1 VGNILENKELWLE
14 LIVDSVRVGL
24 RQQRPVVVLKEKV
37 GERYLAIWIGSDMAQ
52 AITLAL
58 QEQETPRPMTHD
70 LFMAA
75 VTLMKSEIS
84 EARIVDLKEDVY
96 FANVLIQ
103 PLDAGEE
110 VASLDARAS
119 DALALAIRAKAP
131 IKASEGIMD
140 RAGITLPAHVDLDDD
155 GETELI
161 NPVTDE
167 ELAKLSAFRDL
178 VEGLNL
184 DDLGDL
190 SES

>member
-1 VGNILENKELWLE
+1 MENKEVWLE

-24 RQQRPVVVLKEKV
+24 RQQRPVVVLKEKT

-58 QEQETPRPMTHD
+58 QEQQTPRPMTHD

-103 PLDAGEE
+103 PLDADEQ

-155 GETELI
+155 SETESI

-167 ELAKLSAFRDL
+167 ELSKLSAFRDL

>member
-1 VGNILENKELWLE
+1 MENEEVWLE

-24 RQQRPVVVLKEKV
+24 RQQRPVVVLKEKI

-70 LFMAA
+70 LFLAA
-75 VTLMKSEIS
+75 VSLMQGEIS

-96 FANVLIQ
+96 FADVIIQ
-103 PLDAGEE
+103 PLAAGSEI
-110 VASLDARAS
+110 ASLDARAS

-131 IKASEGIMD
+131 IRASEDVME
-140 RAGITLPAHVDLDDD
+140 RAGITLPAYVESDDD
-155 GETELI
+155 DETESI

-167 ELAKLSAFRDL
+167 ELAKLTAFRDL

>member
-1 VGNILENKELWLE
+1 LENKEVWLE

-24 RQQRPVVVLKEKV
+24 RQQRPVVVLKEKT

-75 VTLMKSEIS
+75 VALMKSEIS

-103 PLDAGEE
+103 PLDAGGE

-140 RAGITLPAHVDLDDD
+140 RAGITLPAPVDLDDD
-155 GETELI
+155 GETESI

-167 ELAKLSAFRDL
+167 ELTKLSAFRDL
-178 VEGLNL
+178 VEELNL

>member
-1 VGNILENKELWLE
+1 MENKEVWLE

-24 RQQRPVVVLKEKV
+24 RQQRPVVVLKEKT

-70 LFMAA
+70 LFLST
-75 VTLMKSEIS
+75 VTLMQGEIS

-96 FANVLIQ
+96 FANVLIESH
-103 PLDAGEE
+103 DAGGE
-110 VASLDARAS
+110 VVSLDARAS

-131 IKASEGIMD
+131 ITASEGVME

-155 GETELI
+155 DSAESI

-167 ELAKLSAFRDL
+167 ELTKLAAFRDL
-178 VEGLNL
+178 VEELNL